1 MYDEGQEDEEYD
13 WEWIQQILREQ
24 NRRVSLEDEEYE
36 DDMLACAGIIAY
48 GLRKWGAVCKKG
60 KRGLKS
66 GLKTS
71 ISSTRLFIVL
81 QLSVSSKIFRVGMEY
96 FKCTRSTQH

>member
-36 DDMLACAGIIAY
+36 DDMLSCAGIIAY

-60 KRGLKS
+60 KRGLKHFHLFNKAFYRS
-66 GLKTS
+66 PTL
-71 ISSTRLFIVL
+71 RL
-81 QLSVSSKIFRVGMEY
+81 Q
-96 FKCTRSTQH
+96 